1 MESKHSLQKS
11 KLFRALLIL
20 LLIAVPV
27 QWAAAQLTLSTPR
40 TTLGSVIKQIQSQS
54 KYQFFYNDKL
64 STITVEPLKVKD
76 VSLEEV
82 LNTLL
87 KNKDISYKIEENII
101 YLSEKGVPAPTQQ
114 PTGKERTI
122 TGRVLDAKGE
132 PLIGVSILIKGTT
145 DGAITDLDGN
155 YKVVTK
161 NANPILVYSYIGYK
175 TQEIPLKGQTAI
187 NITMLDDTQVID
199 EVVVTALGI
208 KRSEKALSYNVQQV
222 NTNEITSNK
231 DANFVNSLSG
241 KVAGVNINA
250 SSSGV
255 GGVSKVVMRGTKS
268 IMQSSNALYVIDG
281 VPIFPDV
288 QRRVEVRNLTHE
300 VPVSRLPIS
309 ILKILNQCLY

>member
-64 STITVEPLKVKD
+64 STITVGPLKVKD

-87 KNKDISYKIEENII
+87 KNKDISYKIEENIV

-122 TGRVLDAKGE
+122 TGQVLDAKGE

-155 YKVVTK
+155 
-161 NANPILVYSYIGYK
+161 
-175 TQEIPLKGQTAI
+175 
-187 NITMLDDTQVID
+187 
-199 EVVVTALGI
+199 
-208 KRSEKALSYNVQQV
+208 
-222 NTNEITSNK
+222 
-231 DANFVNSLSG
+231 
-241 KVAGVNINA
+241 
-250 SSSGV
+250 
-255 GGVSKVVMRGTKS
+255 
-268 IMQSSNALYVIDG
+268 
-281 VPIFPDV
+281 
-288 QRRVEVRNLTHE
+288 
-300 VPVSRLPIS
+300 
-309 ILKILNQCLY
+309 

>member
-40 TTLGSVIKQIQSQS
+40 TTLGSVIKQIQAQS

-64 STITVEPLKVKD
+64 STIVVEPLKVKD
-76 VSLEEV
+76 ASLEQV

-101 YLSEKGVPAPTQQ
+101 YLSEKGGPDPTQQ
-114 PTGKERTI
+114 STGKERTI
-122 TGRVLDAKGE
+122 TGQVLDAKGE

-161 NANPILVYSYIGYK
+161 SLNPILVYSYIGYK
-175 TQEIPLKGQTAI
+175 TQEIPLKGQIAI

-208 KRSEKALSYNVQQV
+208 KLSL
-222 NTNEITSNK
+222 IH
-231 DANFVNSLSG
+231 
-241 KVAGVNINA
+241 I
-250 SSSGV
+250 
-255 GGVSKVVMRGTKS
+255 
-268 IMQSSNALYVIDG
+268 
-281 VPIFPDV
+281 
-288 QRRVEVRNLTHE
+288 
-300 VPVSRLPIS
+300 
-309 ILKILNQCLY
+309 

>member
-1 MESKHSLQKS
+1 M
-11 KLFRALLIL
+11 
-20 LLIAVPV
+20 
-27 QWAAAQLTLSTPR
+27 
-40 TTLGSVIKQIQSQS
+40 
-54 KYQFFYNDKL
+54 
-64 STITVEPLKVKD
+64 
-76 VSLEEV
+76 EEV

-288 QRRVEVRNLTHE
+288 QRRVEVRNLTHK